1 MNAQA
6 QKTHQRRPPLR
17 VDILTI
23 FPDIFEPTLSQSVT
37 GRAREAGLI
46 DWKAWDIR
54 AFSRDKHQKVD
65 DRPFGGGPGM
75 VMQCQPVWDAAQAAL
90 AEDQRPARRLFLTPE
105 GKPLTQPLIEELAR
119 QSRLLLLCGR
129 YEGVDER
136 VVEALEMERVS
147 AGDFV
152 VSGGEI
158 PAMLLIDAVARL
170 QPGALGCGDSA
181 QEDSFSAAGDLV
193 AELPEGVAPTARL
206 LDCPHYTR
214 PRTWM
219 GREVPEVL
227 LSGDHQ
233 AVARWR
239 LEQRLARTR
248 TLRPDLLAPGGEE
261 GADGPSHGST

>member
-1 MNAQA
+1 MNEQLRQDAAQ
-6 QKTHQRRPPLR
+6 RPPLR

-23 FPDIFEPTLSQSVT
+23 FPHIFEPTLSQSVT
-37 GRAREAGLI
+37 GRARDAGLI
-46 DWKAWDIR
+46 AWKAWDIR

-90 AEDQRPARRLFLTPE
+90 ADDAQPARRLFLTPE
-105 GKPLTQPLIEELAR
+105 GRPLTQRLVEELAR

-147 AGDFV
+147 VGDFV

-170 QPGALGCGDSA
+170 LPGALGCGDSA
-181 QEDSFSAAGDLV
+181 REDSFSPAAAELAAGE
-193 AELPEGVAPTARL
+193 ASEHPPTARL

-214 PRTWM
+214 PRLWM

-239 LEQRLARTR
+239 LAQRLARTR
-248 TLRPDLLAPGGEE
+248 TLRPDLLAPGAEE
-261 GADGPSHGST
+261 GADSHGST